1 VASVI
6 AVLVTLLVTWV
17 LVASLRPAAIAV
29 GLTDAP
35 VGRKRHAGEVPIV
48 GGIAMYA
55 GIFLGICIAM
65 GTSGNSVYL
74 LAAGA
79 LLIMV
84 GVLDDWRGL
93 PCIPRLLAEITA
105 ALIMIIGGGLV
116 ITDIGNPFGFGI
128 IQTGPVG
135 ILVSVLITV
144 SVINAFNFIDGI
156 DGLAGSMALVALL
169 AGATA
174 SGWASPTVSIATV
187 ACAAIIGF
195 LFFNLPMQGN
205 RHTRT
210 FMGDAG
216 STLLGLV
223 VVWHTISITQ
233 GDSRAIS
240 PVTGLWFALVPLA
253 DFFTCFVRRIAS
265 GCSPF
270 DCGRDHIHHAL
281 LRSGFTAQQTLIIL
295 TGLAATYAGIGLFGV
310 VAGAPDFLMFAL
322 WVILGAS
329 QYWLVSRLGAR
340 PKSQTEKAVSHTAA
354 HASAGH

>member
-1 VASVI
+1 MVFAI
-6 AVLVTLLVTWV
+6 AVLVTLLGTWV
-17 LVASLRPAAIAV
+17 LVATLRPVALTV

-35 VGRKRHAGEVPIV
+35 GERKRHTGEIPVV

-55 GIFLGICIAM
+55 GIVSGTCIAM
-65 GTSGNSVYL
+65 GTSGNIAYP

-79 LLIMV
+79 LLIVV
-84 GVLDDWRGL
+84 GVLDDWRDL
-93 PCIPRLLAEITA
+93 PRLPRLLAEIA
-105 ALIMIIGGGLV
+105 AAMIMIVGGKLV
-116 ITDIGNPFGFGI
+116 IAEIGDPFGFGT
-128 IQTGPVG
+128 IQTGPAAIV
-135 ILVSVLITV
+135 VSVLITV

-174 SGWASPTVSIATV
+174 SGWAAPTASIAAV
-187 ACAAIIGF
+187 ASAAIIGF
-195 LFFNLPMQGN
+195 LIFNLPAQAN
-205 RHTRT
+205 RRTRA

-240 PVTGLWFALVPLA
+240 PVTGLWFALVPLS

-265 GCSPF
+265 GRSPF

-281 LRSGFTAQQTLIIL
+281 LRYGLTARQVLIVL
-295 TGLAATYAGIGLFGV
+295 SGLAVAYAGFGLFGV
-310 VAGAPDFLMFAL
+310 VVGAPDSAMFAL

-329 QYWLVSRLGAR
+329 QYWMVSRLGTR
-340 PKSQTEKAVSHTAA
+340 PKSRSDKPVSSRYAA
-354 HASAGH
+354 ARR

>member
-6 AVLVTLLVTWV
+6 AVLATLLVTWV
-17 LVASLRPAAIAV
+17 FVASLRPVAIAV

-35 VGRKRHAGEVPIV
+35 GGRKRHAGEVPIV

-55 GIFLGICIAM
+55 GIFVGICIAM
-65 GTSGNSVYL
+65 GASGNTIYL

-79 LLIMV
+79 LLIVV

-93 PCIPRLLAEITA
+93 PCFPRLLAEISA

-128 IQTGPVG
+128 IQMGPAA
-135 ILVSVLITV
+135 IAVSILITV
-144 SVINAFNFIDGI
+144 SVINAFNFIDGV

-174 SGWASPTVSIATV
+174 SGWAAPSVSIASV
-187 ACAAIIGF
+187 AIAAIIGF
-195 LFFNLPMQGN
+195 LFFNLPMRSN
-205 RHTRT
+205 RHSRT

-233 GDSRAIS
+233 GDARAIS

-253 DFFTCFVRRIAS
+253 DFFTCFVRRIAN
-265 GCSPF
+265 GRSPF

-295 TGLAATYAGIGLFGV
+295 TGLAATYSGIGLFGV
-310 VAGAPDFLMFAL
+310 VVGAPESVMFAL

-329 QYWLVSRLGAR
+329 QYWFVSRLGAQPENR
-340 PKSQTEKAVSHTAA
+340 TEDPVSNHLAA
-354 HASAGH
+354 ARR

>member
-1 VASVI
+1 
-6 AVLVTLLVTWV
+6 
-17 LVASLRPAAIAV
+17 
-29 GLTDAP
+29 
-35 VGRKRHAGEVPIV
+35 
-48 GGIAMYA
+48 MYA

-195 LFFNLPMQGN
+195 LFFNLPMQG
-205 RHTRT
+205 RYRLSQ
-210 FMGDAG
+210 G
-216 STLLGLV
+216 SGLLSCH
-223 VVWHTISITQ
+223 WRISLPASYGESQ
-233 GDSRAIS
+233 
-240 PVTGLWFALVPLA
+240 A
-253 DFFTCFVRRIAS
+253 DVRRSTVAV
-265 GCSPF
+265 
-270 DCGRDHIHHAL
+270 
-281 LRSGFTAQQTLIIL
+281 IIS
-295 TGLAATYAGIGLFGV
+295 TTPCYEVG
-310 VAGAPDFLMFAL
+310 
-322 WVILGAS
+322 
-329 QYWLVSRLGAR
+329 SRRNR
-340 PKSQTEKAVSHTAA
+340 PSLS
-354 HASAGH
+354 